1 MSEIF
6 IAEDLISLTTEILVA
21 LTPIFIIFIFFQ
33 IFVFKLP
40 KKSFLDILKG
50 FLLTFVGLIL
60 FLYGVQI
67 GFMPAGKI
75 IGQTIGNSPHR
86 WLLIPIG
93 FLLGFVVT
101 VVEPA
106 VRILCSEVEESTN
119 GYIKEKQMLYT
130 LSLGVAAAVGLAM
143 AKIVFDISLVYILIP
158 GYIIAFI
165 LAFIAGP
172 RFTSLSFDSGG
183 VATGPMTVTF
193 ILSISIGAATIMEGR
208 DAILHG
214 FGLVSIV
221 ALAPIIAVLIF
232 GIIFQKKGGD
242 LERRK

>member
-6 IAEDLISLTTEILVA
+6 IAQDFLHLVLQTLQA
-21 LTPIFIIFIFFQ
+21 LAPIFIIFIFFQ
-33 IFVFKLP
+33 IFVFKMP
-40 KKSFLDILKG
+40 RSAFLNILKG
-50 FLLTFVGLIL
+50 FLMAFAGLVI

-75 IGQTIGNSPHR
+75 IGETIGANPHR
-86 WLLIPIG
+86 WILIPIG

-101 VVEPA
+101 IVEPA
-106 VRILCSEVEESTN
+106 VRILCKQVEDFTT
-119 GYIKEKQMLYT
+119 GYIKEKTMLYT
-130 LSLGVAAAVGLAM
+130 LSIGVAAAIALAM
-143 AKIVFDISLVYILIP
+143 AKTVFGLSLVYILIP
-158 GYIIAFI
+158 GYLIAFI

-172 RFTSLSFDSGG
+172 TFTSLAFDSGG

-193 ILSISIGAATIMEGR
+193 ILSISIGAAAIMEGR
-208 DAILHG
+208 DTILHG

-232 GIIFQKKGGD
+232 GIIYQKKGGN
-242 LERRK
+242 LER

>member
-6 IAEDLISLTTEILVA
+6 VAENFLNLVLEILLA
-21 LTPIFIIFIFFQ
+21 LAPIFIIFVIFQ
-33 IFVFKLP
+33 IFVLKLFKS
-40 KKSFLDILKG
+40 SFLNILKG
-50 FLLTFVGLIL
+50 FLLTFFGLIL

-75 IGQTIGNSPHR
+75 IGETIGDSPNR

-101 VVEPA
+101 IVEPA
-106 VRILCSEVEESTN
+106 VRILCAEVEKYTS
-119 GYIKEKQMLYT
+119 GYLKEKQILYT
-130 LSLGVAAAVGLAM
+130 ISIGVAAAVSLAM
-143 AKIVFDISLVYILIP
+143 AKTVFGISLAYILIP
-158 GYIIAFI
+158 GYLIAFI
-165 LAFIAGP
+165 LAFVAGP
-172 RFTSLSFDSGG
+172 TFTSIAFDSGG

-193 ILSISIGAATIMEGR
+193 IVSISIGAATIMEER
-208 DAILHG
+208 DTIIHG

-232 GIIFQKKGGD
+232 GIIFQKKGGNF
-242 LERRK
+242 ER